1 MKIAIDGTA
10 ASGKGTL
17 SENLSKELKLPRLDT
32 GLLYRK
38 LAFMYIKSLKLIP
51 TQNTIDNSILKSILN
66 DFDLNDLKPE
76 ALKQDLYGNFASRLG
91 KLDFVRKKLKI
102 IQIEFV
108 ENMIKKRGGCILDG
122 RDIGTEIL
130 PDADFKF
137 YIDAPIKTRAKRR
150 YKQLYSTNKSIEFKT
165 SKLKILSFSLP
176 NLVPTAAQV
185 GHRPVFWRCK
195 RYYFGLV
202 SLKLDHVV
210 GVHIVRVGLIV
221 TSQRASAARRP

>member
-51 TQNTIDNSILKSILN
+51 IQNTIDNSILKTILN
-66 DFDLNDLKPE
+66 DFDLNDLQPE
-76 ALKQDLYGNFASRLG
+76 VLKQDLYGNFASRIG

-108 ENMIKKRGGCILDG
+108 EKMKKKKRWMYL
-122 RDIGTEIL
+122 RWQ
-130 PDADFKF
+130 
-137 YIDAPIKTRAKRR
+137 R
-150 YKQLYSTNKSIEFKT
+150 YWN
-165 SKLKILSFSLP
+165 
-176 NLVPTAAQV
+176 
-185 GHRPVFWRCK
+185 
-195 RYYFGLV
+195 
-202 SLKLDHVV
+202 
-210 GVHIVRVGLIV
+210 
-221 TSQRASAARRP
+221 